1 MKEDIAHFKK
11 LSKLLK
17 KARKRL
23 RRNNRDNNIPS
34 EETKVYQKKQNVNCN
49 K

>member
-1 MKEDIAHFKK
+1 MTDDIAHFKK
-11 LSKLLK
+11 LNKPLK
-17 KARKRL
+17 KARKQL

-34 EETKVYQKKQNVNCN
+34 EETKVYQKKQNVDCN

>member
-1 MKEDIAHFKK
+1 MTDYIAHFKK
-11 LSKLLK
+11 LSKPLN
-17 KARKRL
+17 KARKQL

-34 EETKVYQKKQNVNCN
+34 EETMVYQKKQNVDCY